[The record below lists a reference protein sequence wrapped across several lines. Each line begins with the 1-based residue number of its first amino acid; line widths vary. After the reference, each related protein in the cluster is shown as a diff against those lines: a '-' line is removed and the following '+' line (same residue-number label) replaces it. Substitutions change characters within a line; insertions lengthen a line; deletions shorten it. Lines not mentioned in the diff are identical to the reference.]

1 MNDKTTFEDRSTLW
15 VVHIGDDDPLA
26 LRARDEGFVC
36 IGFSGI
42 DATHLDTRETTKAAI
57 EAVIPEASAK
67 RVNSLYGQLY
77 RFAHEMKVGDPIV
90 LPVKPTKQIAIGKI
104 TGEYRF
110 DNGHPSKQ
118 SIRNVEWLS
127 IVPRTAFSQPV
138 LNSFGA
144 FLTVSTSNDHLEE
157 VKAIL
162 DGKDTEA
169 ILVDDN
175 KVADDEEFVALDE
188 QATQATEDYLLK
200 AWQRTGV
207 HFEQVVA
214 AVFRAMGYTAF
225 VTHPSGDHGVDVIAH
240 PDPLEIE
247 RPYVKV
253 QVKSGTSTIG
263 EPVVNQLKGLLNS
276 EEKGILVSLGSFST
290 GALNVARG
298 SANVTLI
305 DASRFVELFLDRYER
320 LDPSLRTR
328 YPLKNVYVPV
338 SSKKAG

>member
-1 MNDKTTFEDRSTLW
+1 MADTKTDSSSTPLP
-15 VVHIGDDDPLA
+15 DDPVIPAKRRLSA
-26 LRARDEGFVC
+26 KPNTASQTAGAEPG
-36 IGFSGI
+36 
-42 DATHLDTRETTKAAI
+42 LDTLFHR
-57 EAVIPEASAK
+57 
-67 RVNSLYGQLY
+67 
-77 RFAHEMKVGDPIV
+77 
-90 LPVKPTKQIAIGKI
+90 
-104 TGEYRF
+104 
-110 DNGHPSKQ
+110 
-118 SIRNVEWLS
+118 
-127 IVPRTAFSQPV
+127 
-138 LNSFGA
+138 
-144 FLTVSTSNDHLEE
+144 TVSTSNDHLEE

-175 KVADDEEFVALDE
+175 EVADDEEFVALDE

-225 VTHPSGDHGVDVIAH
+225 VTPPSGDHGVDVIAH
-240 PDPLEIE
+240 PDPLGIE

-320 LDPSLRTR
+320 LDPSLRAR

>member
-1 MNDKTTFEDRSTLW
+1 MNGETIFEEKSTLW
-15 VVHIGDDDPLA
+15 VIHIGDDDLLA

-36 IGFSGI
+36 IGFADI
-42 DATHLDTRETTKAAI
+42 DATNLDTREKTKAAV
-57 EAVIPEASAK
+57 AAAIPEASVK
-67 RVNSLYGQLY
+67 RLNSLYGQVY
-77 RFAHEMKVGDPIV
+77 RFAHEMKIDDPVV
-90 LPVKPTKQIAIGKI
+90 LPVKPTKEIVIGRI
-104 TGEYRF
+104 MGEYRF
-110 DNGHPSKQ
+110 DLSCPKP

-127 IVPRTAFSQPV
+127 IVPRTAFSQAA

-157 VKAIL
+157 VNAVLK
-162 DGKDTEA
+162 GKDMPGVQ
-169 ILVDDN
+169 VDDDG
-175 KVADDEEFVALDE
+175 VADDEEFAGLDE

-207 HFEQVVA
+207 HFEGVVA

-225 VTHPSGDHGVDVIAH
+225 VTAPSGDHGVDVIAH
-240 PDPLEIE
+240 PDALGIE
-247 RPYVKV
+247 KPYVKV

-263 EPVVNQLKGLLNS
+263 EPDVNRLKGLLHA
-276 EEKGILVSLGSFST
+276 EEKGILVALGRFAS

-305 DASRFVELFLDRYER
+305 DASRFVALFLDHYET
-320 LDPSLRTR
+320 LDPRLRAR

-338 SSKKAG
+338 PPKKAG